1 MITVSPFHFFI
12 FFDHR
17 DAARSWNPRVS
28 CLSVVVLV
36 EVKMVLGM
44 AHLSCLVV
52 LMQLGMLLYNSNN
65 HYNLLRVVVVVGAL
79 GTISRWLAGHL
90 EQLGILG
97 RKTTMQ
103 KSVLLGSAAHI
114 LGKVM
119 GVWGLG
125 WRLDWTFIPKEN
137 SVFYGII
144 IILVIMLI
152 VRIGSELGFFAELY
166 KSVNSSTLSR
176 KTSWRDIKNFV

>member
-28 CLSVVVLV
+28 CSSAVVLV

-65 HYNLLRVVVVVGAL
+65 HYNLLRVVVGAL

-125 WRLDWTFIPKEN
+125 WRLDWILIPKEN
-137 SVFYGII
+137 SLFYGII